1 MIFLIALEKLK
12 RCAIVGD
19 RFELHTGPAGSVPAG
34 YSDILCS
41 EEVESKG
48 DLHRP
53 DSCWLGVH
61 LFHGWK
67 HSAIY
72 GRHRLANTPH

>member
-34 YSDILCS
+34 YSDVLCS
-41 EEVESKG
+41 EEVESK
-48 DLHRP
+48 
-53 DSCWLGVH
+53 
-61 LFHGWK
+61 
-67 HSAIY
+67 
-72 GRHRLANTPH
+72 